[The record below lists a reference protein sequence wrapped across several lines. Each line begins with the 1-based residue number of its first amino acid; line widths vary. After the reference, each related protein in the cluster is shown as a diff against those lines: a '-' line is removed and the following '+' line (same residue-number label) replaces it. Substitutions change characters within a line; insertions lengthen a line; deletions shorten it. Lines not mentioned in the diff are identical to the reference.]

1 MEMVDSHT
9 GIIGDTRREGDYTGV
24 LFTHFTAFVGPGLCS
39 NRIISIPRF
48 YSIIQGH
55 IPSNL

>member
-55 IPSNL
+55 TI